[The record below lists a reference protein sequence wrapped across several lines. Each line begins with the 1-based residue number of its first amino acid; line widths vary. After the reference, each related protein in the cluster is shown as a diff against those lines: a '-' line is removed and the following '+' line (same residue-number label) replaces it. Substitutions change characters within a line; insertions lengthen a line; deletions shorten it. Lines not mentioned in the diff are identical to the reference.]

1 MSEDENKRQEMPL
14 RPPEERIQ
22 DFEEV
27 PTGFTEQQ
35 ALAEAERCLQ
45 CKNPLCVGGCPVS
58 IDIPSFI
65 KLILEEKYIEAA
77 EKIKEDNLL
86 PAVCG
91 RVCPQEDQC
100 ELACIL
106 SKTDQKPVAIGALER
121 FVADYAREHP
131 DEKKISIGESTGF
144 NVAVVGSGP
153 AGLTAAADL
162 LKYGHNV
169 TIFEAFHQPGG
180 VLAYGIPEF
189 RLPKDIVSDEI
200 KSLEKIGARI
210 ELNTF
215 VGKTVGIDE
224 LLEEK
229 GFDAVFI
236 GSGAGLPRFMGIPG
250 ENLPGVYSAN
260 EFLSRINLMR
270 AHREDYVTPVKVG
283 EKVVVVGGGNV
294 ALDAARSAR
303 RIDNPEVR
311 LVYRRSREQM
321 PARAEEIEHAEQEG
335 IIFEFLTNPVR
346 YTGDDQGR
354 VKSVECVDMQ
364 LGEPDESGRRRPLE
378 VEGSEHIIET
388 DTVIVAIGSRPR
400 GLLAKSTEGLE
411 TTEWG
416 TLKVD
421 GETRQTTRPEVFAA
435 GDVVTGAATV
445 IQAMG
450 AARRAAAGINE
461 YLGNKQNSS
470 SSG

>member
-1 MSEDENKRQEMPL
+1 MSGYKNKRQEMPL
-14 RPPEERIQ
+14 RPPEERIR

-45 CKNPLCVGGCPVS
+45 CKNPLCVKGCPVS

-100 ELACIL
+100 EFACIL

-121 FVADYAREHP
+121 FVADYARDHQ
-131 DEKKISIGESTGF
+131 DEKKISIGEPTGF

-169 TIFEAFHQPGG
+169 TIFEAFHQLGG

-200 KSLEKIGARI
+200 KLLEEMGARI

-224 LLEEK
+224 LLNEK

-250 ENLPGVYSAN
+250 ENLAGVYSAN
-260 EFLSRINLMR
+260 EFLSRISLMR

-335 IIFEFLTNPVR
+335 IIFDFLTNPVR
-346 YTGDDQGR
+346 YIGDELGR
-354 VKSVECVDMQ
+354 VKAVECVDMQ

-378 VEGSEHIIET
+378 IEGSEHIIET
-388 DTVIVAIGSRPR
+388 DTVVVAIGSRPR
-400 GLLAKSTEGLE
+400 GQLAKSTEGLE

-421 GETRQTTRPEVFAA
+421 EETGQTTRDEVFAA

-461 YLGNKQNSS
+461 YLETRQNI
-470 SSG
+470 SSGS